1 MNGIFI
7 IIFSILLWIVSLV
20 QGSGLGNSIN
30 ITNKFHI
37 LLFIILVPI
46 ILIIIRKSSKLNIRK
61 HYLYLLIILFLSF
74 IIIPLLSKNTDGIG
88 YLLAFLVCY
97 LFSLVPLKHR
107 NIKLIALFYGILG
120 VFFLYIYNYTSI
132 LSGWNENT
140 IAMIGFFSYAI
151 FYIGFMDDKKKYR
164 RIFTLVVVIL
174 YLYLLNITN
183 SRSSTLFVG
192 LSILFIFNLIRPQN
206 FYEAG
211 KYIYILF
218 MPLLIV
224 IIVLI
229 VSNTG
234 YYERLNSWSIEQF
247 KKPIFNGREALWQ
260 SGVDQLKQ
268 HLLFGTKKIGNGWH
282 NSAITCLTAYG
293 VIGYTAWIALFKNI
307 IDRAKYYFNDSYVC
321 AALTA
326 FLFIYLQQSVEL
338 GLIATQPNLIP
349 YVALGIMLGRV
360 RYLKEKNN
368 HGNRL

>member
-46 ILIIIRKSSKLNIRK
+46 ILITIRKSSKLNIRK
-61 HYLYLLIILFLSF
+61 NYLYLLIILFLSF

-218 MPLLIV
+218 I
-224 IIVLI
+224 
-229 VSNTG
+229 
-234 YYERLNSWSIEQF
+234 Q
-247 KKPIFNGREALWQ
+247 
-260 SGVDQLKQ
+260 
-268 HLLFGTKKIGNGWH
+268 
-282 NSAITCLTAYG
+282 
-293 VIGYTAWIALFKNI
+293 LFK
-307 IDRAKYYFNDSYVC
+307 Y
-321 AALTA
+321 
-326 FLFIYLQQSVEL
+326 
-338 GLIATQPNLIP
+338 
-349 YVALGIMLGRV
+349 
-360 RYLKEKNN
+360 
-368 HGNRL
+368 